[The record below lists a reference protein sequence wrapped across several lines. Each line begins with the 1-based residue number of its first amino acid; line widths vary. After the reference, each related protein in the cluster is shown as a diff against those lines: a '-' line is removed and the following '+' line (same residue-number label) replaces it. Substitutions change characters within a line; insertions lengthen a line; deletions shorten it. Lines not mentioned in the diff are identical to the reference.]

1 MEQINRVQLVGIVGN
16 SSTNMAGG
24 RRVTRFSLAT
34 NRAYKDAMG
43 EPKIETTWHNVSAW
57 EGKDIPDPSQMQKGA
72 RLQVFGRIR
81 NTKIQ
86 NEGQPDRYYSDIQA
100 LEIHPV
106 RRDEPLV
113 DEMN

>member
-1 MEQINRVQLVGIVGN
+1 MEQINRVELRGIVGISN
-16 SSTNMAGG
+16 TQMAGG

-57 EGKDIPDPSQMQKGA
+57 DGKDIPDPGLIQKGA
-72 RLQVFGRIR
+72 KLRVCGRIR

-86 NEGQPDRYYSDIQA
+86 NEGQPDRYYSEIQA
-100 LEIHPV
+100 SKIEVYDHDV
-106 RRDEPLV
+106 TMV